1 MGRAS
6 AGDNR
11 AAAVGGVDWRVTAA
25 KRAAPNPS
33 LLDAYRSGH
42 LDDLFPLRADD
53 LEGALALPRAVD
65 RPTLVAALR
74 ESFAR
79 WGTSAAQRAA
89 LERLSHPEA
98 RVVVTGQQIG
108 WLLGPTYTL
117 SKAATAVALA
127 RALDRPE
134 RPVVPVFWMA
144 TQDHDVAEIDHAWI
158 LGRDEQL
165 HRLQL
170 PLRSG
175 PAVGRAALDPAS
187 VKGAIDH
194 LRAIDRAD
202 GRGGPHIEVV
212 AQLLHDACDGAAR
225 WSDAFARLLGALF
238 GDAGLLPLDPLE
250 PAVARLWQPQL
261 RRELADPQASAEQ
274 VRVGAARLEVRG
286 YAAQLGRAEG
296 ASNLFVERGR
306 GHPRELL
313 RRDGDSWRVGSE
325 RVHLEELKVL
335 LDHDPTAITPAAGL
349 RPTLQ
354 DALLPTAAFVV
365 GPGELRYLAQLRGV
379 YEHHGVAMPLIW
391 PRATATLLQPP
402 VRRILERYEV
412 DWRALQADPQRLRG
426 EVALRLHQHA
436 EAFTAAAVRIEAE
449 AAVLLERVSHI
460 DPTLERSVQLGERQ
474 FHRTLLRLREKTA
487 LALGRRDE
495 TLRAQF
501 QRLEQHL
508 RPNGGLQE
516 RVLSPFTFFLTLG
529 PQAVRDAFLA
539 LPTEG
544 DHAIRF

>member
-1 MGRAS
+1 
-6 AGDNR
+6 
-11 AAAVGGVDWRVTAA
+11 VTAA
-25 KRAAPNPS
+25 KGAASAVP
-33 LLDAYRSGH
+33 LLDAYRSGR
-42 LDDLFPLRADD
+42 LSDLFPLRADD
-53 LEGALALPRAVD
+53 LEGGLSLPRPVD
-65 RPTLVAALR
+65 RPALVAALR

-79 WGTSAAQRAA
+79 WGATAAQRTA
-89 LERLSHPEA
+89 LERLAHPEA

-117 SKAATAVALA
+117 SKASTAVALA

-134 RPVVPVFWMA
+134 RPVVPIFWMA

-158 LGRDEQL
+158 LGRDERL
-165 HRLQL
+165 HRLQV
-170 PLRSG
+170 PLRGG
-175 PAVGRAALDPAS
+175 PAVGRAPLEPAS
-187 VKGAIDH
+187 VLGAIDH
-194 LRAIDRAD
+194 LRAIDGAD
-202 GRGGPHIEVV
+202 GHGGPHLASVV
-212 AQLLHDACDGAAR
+212 ELLRDACAGAAR

-238 GDAGLLPLDPLE
+238 GDVGLLPLDPLE
-250 PAVARLWQPQL
+250 PAVARLWRPQL
-261 RRELADPQASAEQ
+261 LRELAAPEASAEQ
-274 VRVGAARLEVRG
+274 VRIGAARLEVRG

-313 RRDGDSWRVGSE
+313 RRDGDNWRVGHE
-325 RVHLEELKVL
+325 RVPLEELQAL

-354 DALLPTAAFVV
+354 DAVLPTAVFVV

-379 YEHHGVAMPLIW
+379 YEHHGVAMPLVW

-412 DWRALQADPQRLRG
+412 DWRSLQADPLRVRG
-426 EVALRLHQHA
+426 EVALRVHQHA
-436 EAFTAAAVRIEAE
+436 EAFAHAAQRIEEE
-449 AAVLLERVSHI
+449 AATLMARVGQI
-460 DPTLERSVQLGERQ
+460 DPTLERSVQIGERQ
-474 FHRTLLRLREKTA
+474 FRHTLLRLREKTA
-487 LALGRRDE
+487 AALARRDE
-495 TLRAQF
+495 TLRNQF
-501 QRLEQHL
+501 HRLEQHL

-529 PQAVRDAFLA
+529 PQVVRDAFLA
-539 LPTEG
+539 LPPEG